1 MNTKRKAILCHKLV
15 CLSQLLIENLDEL
28 NPTTEIAIQ
37 YKESLIK
44 FVEQLNNDIADTDT
58 IQNKTYFNDIYSD
71 RVKIFKKD
79 YAHVEITR
87 RDDINGIY
95 CISLP

>member
-1 MNTKRKAILCHKLV
+1 MNTKLKAILCHKLV

-58 IQNKTYFNDIYSD
+58 IQNKTYFNDISN
-71 RVKIFKKD
+71 KIDTILRKNFNP
-79 YAHVEITR
+79 EM
-87 RDDINGIY
+87 
-95 CISLP
+95 

>member
-1 MNTKRKAILCHKLV
+1 MSMNTKRKAILCHKLV

-58 IQNKTYFNDIYSD
+58 IQNKTYFNDISN
-71 RVKIFKKD
+71 KIDTILRKNFNP
-79 YAHVEITR
+79 EM
-87 RDDINGIY
+87 
-95 CISLP
+95 